1 MPAAIKAT
9 AAVVQKCFIPVLP
22 ARRKVA
28 PRSENIVPDHSHFKT
43 AVAEARF
50 RKVPLLSL

>member
-28 PRSENIVPDHSHFKT
+28 PRSENIVPDRSHFKT

-50 RKVPLLSL
+50 RKKPLLSL